1 MHDILTV
8 PSKFLEQYSISKDY
22 YEARTLPSEFG
33 SPNVILIFGN
43 RLVNIFW
50 GEPLFA
56 FVIEN
61 DEIAKNYVSYFNY
74 LWKTLPAQKKP

>member
-1 MHDILTV
+1 MRI
-8 PSKFLEQYSISKDY
+8 
-22 YEARTLPSEFG
+22 
-33 SPNVILIFGN
+33 
-43 RLVNIFW
+43 NIFW

-74 LWKTLPAQKKP
+74 LWKTLPAPKKP